1 MPNFSNIIRSIAFLF
16 AIMLFSVHK
25 LEAQQTI
32 QFSHINID
40 QGLSHNSV
48 QCILQDQ
55 QGFLWFGTEDGLNR
69 YDGYEFK
76 VFRPSEDT
84 NSISGLFIWDLRQDR
99 EGNIWIGTNYGG
111 LCVYNS
117 QNGRFKTYRNIPGD
131 SLSLGSDYVRSVL
144 VDNQNNVWVGTYGG
158 GLNLL
163 DKETGNFKIFKH
175 REGIPGTLKNN
186 VVGSLFQDK
195 KGRLWVGTEGGLHL
209 FNPVDS
215 SFTSFENEPGNKKSI
230 SHNQIDAILEDTTG
244 VLWVGTKNGLNKLDE
259 TTGSF
264 ERYMANET
272 KENALSH
279 NLITSLFLDR
289 EGLIWIGTDGGG
301 ISLFDPYKNT
311 FNKILNDPENPNSL
325 RINLVRTVFQ
335 DQLGIYWVATN
346 GGGICK
352 YMPYS
357 EKFTHEKYEPYNP
370 DGLNHNVIRS
380 FFMDTQDRLWIG
392 TVGGGI
398 NIKDPVAGKYYKIQH
413 NPAQWPTLS
422 SNVVISIYKQDDYT
436 LWAGTW
442 EAGLNRVK
450 FRAPVP
456 AGADP
461 NDYISSIDQI
471 FHKAG
476 NPSTISSDIVQAIL
490 KDKQGFMWFG
500 TGSGLDIYDESR
512 KQFINIS
519 NRPGDSASL
528 SDNRVQSALAQDRN
542 GDIWVGTWN
551 GLNRMKYP
559 KDLKKNASLSNFMPE
574 AVQFEQILHSE
585 SDRSTLSDNRVIS
598 LYIDNTSPELTV
610 WAGTYGGGLNKI
622 VVHDAPVSGI
632 AYTITRYSKRSG
644 LGSDVIYAIH
654 PDSRGN
660 LWMSTNDGIMMF
672 NPQTLVF
679 RNYNESEGVQS
690 SQFYWGSGLKDR
702 NGYIYLGGV
711 NGYNVFHADS
721 IQNKSIPP
729 RVLITDVK
737 IFNESVP
744 VGVKREGKITLHKAV
759 NFADHIELNY
769 HENVVSFEFAV
780 LHYIAPYLNQHAY
793 MLEGIDKEW
802 NYISNRRFVTYTNL
816 PPGEYLFKVKGA
828 NNEGVWSEE
837 MATLKVIVKPPYWK
851 TWWFRILV
859 IGLILLIVVTVYR
872 LRVHAMELRNR
883 YLETMV
889 QRKTKDL
896 KHEIEERKSIEE
908 SLRTSEQ
915 KLMELNANKD
925 KFFKIIAHDLRNPIN
940 VTLGFSELLTKNY
953 QGYDDEKRIRFIES
967 IFQATSNIN
976 NLLENLLQWSMAQ
989 SGRISVRPVE
999 VNLHELI
1006 RTNLIILEENL
1017 DQKEITAEVSVSPS
1031 QLVLVDHDMLE
1042 TIVRNLLTNAIKF
1055 TPKGGKISITTI
1067 ESINNHIDICFSD
1080 SGVGMTPEQVDNLF
1094 KMELSSSSRGTEGE
1108 KGTGLGLMLCREFIE
1123 KNKGKIWVESQVDAG
1138 TRFYIRLPLPALN

>member
-1 MPNFSNIIRSIAFLF
+1 MPGYFIIIKYFSSFLV
-16 AIMLFSVHK
+16 LFLVGLSGIK
-25 LEAQQTI
+25 AQQPV

-76 VFRPSEDT
+76 VFRPSDDS
-84 NSISGLFIWDLRQDR
+84 NSISGLFIWDLKQDK
-99 EGNIWIGTNYGG
+99 EENIWIGTNYGG
-111 LCVYNS
+111 LCVYS
-117 QNGRFKTYRNIPGD
+117 VQYGRFKTFRNIPGD

-144 VDNQNNVWVGTYGG
+144 VDKQNNVWVGTYGG

-163 DKETGNFKIFKH
+163 NKETGNFTIFKH
-175 REGIPGTLKNN
+175 REGVGGTLTNN
-186 VVGSLFQDK
+186 VVGSIYQDK

-209 FNPVDS
+209 FNPGDS
-215 SFTSFENEPGNKKSI
+215 SFTAFVHDHANKQSI
-230 SHNQIDAILEDTTG
+230 SHDQIDAILEDTTG
-244 VLWVGTKNGLNKLDE
+244 VLWIGTKDGLNKFNE
-259 TTGSF
+259 ATGTF
-264 ERYMANET
+264 ERFMANET

-311 FNKILNDPENPNSL
+311 FKKILHNPENPNSL

-335 DQLGIYWVATN
+335 DKLGIYWVATN

-352 YMPYS
+352 YMPYTQ
-357 EKFTHEKYEPYNP
+357 KFNHVKYEPFNP
-370 DGLNHNVIRS
+370 DGINHNVIRS
-380 FFMDTQDRLWIG
+380 FFIDPQDRLWIG

-398 NIKDPVAGKYYKIQH
+398 NVKDPVAGKYFKIQH
-413 NPAQWPTLS
+413 NPSQWPTLS
-422 SNVVISIYKQDDYT
+422 SNVVISTFKQDDYT

-442 EAGLNRVK
+442 EAGLNLVK
-450 FRAPVP
+450 FSAPVP
-456 AGADP
+456 VGADP
-461 NDYISSIDQI
+461 NDYIASIDQI
-471 FHKAG
+471 LHEPG
-476 NPSTISSDIVQAIL
+476 NPSTISSDIVQAIMQ
-490 KDKQGFMWFG
+490 DKQGFMWFG

-512 KQFINIS
+512 KQFINIG

-528 SDNRVQSALAQDRN
+528 SDNRVQSALVQDRN

-551 GLNRMKYP
+551 GLNRMRYP
-559 KDLKKNASLSNFMPE
+559 KDLKKNASLKNFKPE
-574 AVQFEQILHSE
+574 HVKFDQILHSE
-585 SDRSTLSDNRVIS
+585 ADRGTISDNRVIS
-598 LYIDNTSPELTV
+598 LYIDNESNELTI

-622 VVHDAPVSGI
+622 VVHNIPVSGK

-654 PDSRGN
+654 PDSKGN

-672 NPQTLVF
+672 NPQTLIF

-690 SQFYWGSGLKDR
+690 SQFYWGSGLKSK
-702 NGYIYLGGV
+702 NGCIYLGGV

-729 RVLITDVK
+729 QVLITDVR

-744 VGVKREGKITLHKAV
+744 VGVKRDGKITLHKAV
-759 NFADHIELNY
+759 NYADHIELSY
-769 HENVVSFEFAV
+769 HENVVSFEFAT
-780 LHYIAPYLNQHAY
+780 LHLVAPHLNQHAY

-837 MATLKVIVKPPYWK
+837 MATLKVIVKPPYYK
-851 TWWFRILV
+851 TWGFRIILV
-859 IGLILLIVVTVYR
+859 GIILLLVVSVYR
-872 LRVHAMELRNR
+872 LRMRAMEVRNR
-883 YLETMV
+883 YLEIMV
-889 QRKTKDL
+889 QRKTSDL
-896 KHEIEERKSIEE
+896 QREIDERKKIEE

-925 KFFKIIAHDLRNPIN
+925 KFFKIIAHDLRNPVN

-953 QGYDDEKRIRFIES
+953 QSYDDEKKLKFIDS
-967 IFQATSNIN
+967 IYQATSNIN
-976 NLLENLLQWSMAQ
+976 NLLENLLQWSLAQ
-989 SGRISVRPVE
+989 SGKISVHPVA
-999 VNLHELI
+999 VNLHEVI
-1006 RTNLIILEENL
+1006 RTNLVLLEENL
-1017 DQKEITAEVSVSPS
+1017 DVKEIVAEMSVSPS
-1031 QLVLVDHDMLE
+1031 QLVWVDHDMLE
-1042 TIVRNLLTNAIKF
+1042 TIVRNMLTNAIKF
-1055 TPKGGKISITTI
+1055 TPKGGKITIRTI
-1067 ESINNHIDICFSD
+1067 EPVNNHIDICFSD
-1080 SGVGMTPEQVDNLF
+1080 TGIGMTPEQVETLF
-1094 KMELSSSSRGTEGE
+1094 KMESTSTSRGTEGE
-1108 KGTGLGLMLCREFIE
+1108 KGTGLGLMLCREFVE
-1123 KNKGKIWVESQVDAG
+1123 KNKGKIWVESKVNEG
-1138 TRFYIRLPLPALN
+1138 SRFFIRLPVPTEN